1 MSGNT
6 TFISSLAQIS
16 LTESDKK
23 ITLAVYCPTELLPI
37 LHVALLN
44 WFLVILYKVQCPDQ
58 PAVRRIV
65 STRTLATA
73 AALADA
79 DLIL

>member
-16 LTESDKK
+16 EIERDKY
-23 ITLAVYCPTELLPI
+23 ITVAVYCPTELLPI

-44 WFLVILYKVQCPDQ
+44 WLLVI
-58 PAVRRIV
+58 
-65 STRTLATA
+65 
-73 AALADA
+73 
-79 DLIL
+79 ILQKNNFLTNPLFEE